1 MSKAVRKVTVD
12 FYRQVGK
19 GVASLALLAWL
30 SVNVPACA
38 GGADFE
44 VFHYLATRADAQR
57 VAVLRDAV
65 RSAGYEWK
73 DFTVSQGWTGRGE
86 SMLRFRVQSQNAPAA
101 AMMKTPFMHHW
112 AASGALLPLDQVAAA
127 QRWDEVLPKAI
138 ADSVKYQGHYY
149 AVPLTIHRVNWLWI
163 NERILKESGAA
174 VPTTWEEFFVTAEA
188 MKRKGYAAVAYYG
201 RDTQNLLLF
210 ESIALGI
217 GGPAFH
223 RKALEEYD
231 AAELGGPVMERVLL
245 TYRRIKSYTEQPSD
259 ARISMERQSK
269 FETGKV
275 GMHLMGDW
283 ANPAFYPRDKAVSFK
298 CLCVAAPGSD
308 GSFLFTS
315 DSLAMFR
322 GAGAKALQG
331 QLGFAAAVMSP
342 AAQHEYSLRKGSIPA
357 RQGDD
362 LDGYHGCALKT
373 AAAFRAATLANTL
386 LPAISMTASREV
398 EDGIQNTVTEFWNND
413 RMSPQQA
420 MSLLVAATRRR

>member
-1 MSKAVRKVTVD
+1 MVD
-12 FYRQVGK
+12 FYRHAGK
-19 GVASLALLAWL
+19 GAASLAMLAML
-30 SVNVPACA
+30 SVTVPACA
-38 GGADFE
+38 GGADIE

-65 RSAGYEWK
+65 KSTGYEWK
-73 DFTVSQGWTGRGE
+73 DFTVAQGWTGRGE
-86 SMLRFRVQSQNAPAA
+86 SMLRFRVQSQNAPSA

-112 AASGALLPLDQVAAA
+112 AASGALLPLDDVAAT
-127 QRWDEVLPKAI
+127 QRWDDLLPRAI
-138 ADSVKYQGHYY
+138 ADSVKYKGRYY

-174 VPTTWEEFFVTAEA
+174 VPTTWDEFFVTAEA
-188 MKRKGYAAVAYYG
+188 MKRKGYAAVAYYDRG
-201 RDTQNLLLF
+201 TQNLLLF
-210 ESIALGI
+210 EMIALGI

-223 RKALEEYD
+223 RKALMEYD
-231 AAELGGPVMERVLL
+231 AAELTGPVMERVLR
-245 TYRRIKSYTEQPSD
+245 TYRRIKDYTEQPSD
-259 ARISMERQSK
+259 ARISMERGNSK

-283 ANPAFYPRDKAVSFK
+283 ANPAFYPRDKAAPFSS
-298 CLCVAAPGSD
+298 LCVPAPGTD

-315 DSLAMFR
+315 DSIAMFR
-322 GAGAKALQG
+322 RPDAATSRGQGA
-331 QLGFAAAVMSP
+331 FAAAIMSQ
-342 AAQHEYSLRKGSIPA
+342 AVQHGYSLRKGSIPA
-357 RQGDD
+357 RQGGN

-398 EDGIQNTVTEFWNND
+398 EDGIQNTVTEFWNDD

-420 MSLLVAATRRR
+420 MTRLVAATRRR